1 MFFFDKKVLYIV
13 IAIVAAVSL
22 FGYISNPNE
31 LLDLLLCVP
40 GVLIAITIH
49 EFCHGLAAYAL
60 GDDTAKKQGRLT
72 LNPLKHLEPVGL
84 LMLLFLKI
92 GWGKPVEVDPRNIK
106 RKVSYRKAEA
116 IIAIAGPVSN
126 FILAFIFTVIYV
138 ALYKYCMMDNL
149 TNKAFLT
156 IFSMIQYAV
165 IINLG
170 LGVFNLI
177 PLPPLDGSKVLKAFL
192 PEKANMWF
200 ENYEM
205 YFYMAFVVLWIIGV
219 LGSVVDLAEEHL
231 YVWLMQLALLF
242 V

>member
-1 MFFFDKKVLYIV
+1 
-13 IAIVAAVSL
+13 
-22 FGYISNPNE
+22 
-31 LLDLLLCVP
+31 
-40 GVLIAITIH
+40 
-49 EFCHGLAAYAL
+49 
-60 GDDTAKKQGRLT
+60 
-72 LNPLKHLEPVGL
+72 
-84 LMLLFLKI
+84 
-92 GWGKPVEVDPRNIK
+92 
-106 RKVSYRKAEA
+106 
-116 IIAIAGPVSN
+116 
-126 FILAFIFTVIYV
+126 
-138 ALYKYCMMDNL
+138 MMDNL